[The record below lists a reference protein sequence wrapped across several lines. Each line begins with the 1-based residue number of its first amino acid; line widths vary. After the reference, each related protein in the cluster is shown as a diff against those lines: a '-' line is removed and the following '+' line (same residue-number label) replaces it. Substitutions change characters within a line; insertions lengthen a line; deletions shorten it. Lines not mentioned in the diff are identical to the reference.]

1 MVRAAGCTV
10 SVDRVGNIFARRPG
24 VTRTCPPVMTGSH
37 IDTQPTGGKFD
48 GCFGVMAGL
57 EVIRTLNDLGVET
70 EAPLEVVVW
79 TNEEGS
85 RFAPCMMGSGV
96 FAGKF
101 TLEETLAKRDAD
113 GVSVGEALDAIG
125 YAGARD
131 CLGHPVGAISRRTSN
146 GADPRG
152 RGEDHRRGAR
162 RARAEMVRSVPAR
175 RRGTRRANADAPAQ
189 GRPGRCR
196 GGGRGGQSRSP
207 RPSAACLRHGRL
219 PARLSRFAQRDTRR
233 SEDDLD
239 FRHLQ
244 PERLD
249 SMIAEVRQVIAA
261 TCEKHGL
268 QYELVPTADFPPLYF
283 DQGCVGA
290 VREAAQAL
298 GMPQMDIVSG
308 AGHDAIF
315 LAELG
320 PAGMIFVPCEN
331 GISHNEIENASPDDL
346 AAGCAVLLR
355 AMLQG
360 LRGDRRRPPGG
371 LSGASIEAP
380 ALTAFYTGSVGRIT
394 PGALSA
400 DARLAADNRVAVMR
414 PTCCAGY
421 GGALSADA
429 SLGRRGAQITLP
441 SRSLSSAAAS
451 RPRSVSRTSVGVLAE
466 GGRRV
471 AVFHRRLGQANR
483 AGHLRHRPGQRGGE
497 LHAGRGPAPAGRR
510 TPAPG
515 R

>member
-1 MVRAAGCTV
+1 M
-10 SVDRVGNIFARRPG
+10 
-24 VTRTCPPVMTGSH
+24 
-37 IDTQPTGGKFD
+37 
-48 GCFGVMAGL
+48 
-57 EVIRTLNDLGVET
+57 ET

-131 CLGHPVGAISRRTSN
+131 CLGHPVGAYFEAHIEQGPILEDEEKTIGVVLGALGQKWFDLSLRGVEAHAGPTPMHLRKDALVGAAAVVEAVNRAALGHQPHACGTVGCLHAYPGSRN
-146 GADPRG
+146 VIP
-152 RGEDHRRGAR
+152 GEVK
-162 RARAEMVRSVPAR
+162 M
-175 RRGTRRANADAPAQ
+175 T
-189 GRPGRCR
+189 
-196 GGGRGGQSRSP
+196 
-207 RPSAACLRHGRL
+207 
-219 PARLSRFAQRDTRR
+219 
-233 SEDDLD
+233 LD

-355 AMLQG
+355 AMLKASEAIA
-360 LRGDRRRPPGG
+360 GG
-371 LSGASIEAP
+371 
-380 ALTAFYTGSVGRIT
+380 
-394 PGALSA
+394 
-400 DARLAADNRVAVMR
+400 RLAA
-414 PTCCAGY
+414 
-421 GGALSADA
+421 
-429 SLGRRGAQITLP
+429 
-441 SRSLSSAAAS
+441 
-451 RPRSVSRTSVGVLAE
+451 
-466 GGRRV
+466 
-471 AVFHRRLGQANR
+471 
-483 AGHLRHRPGQRGGE
+483 
-497 LHAGRGPAPAGRR
+497 
-510 TPAPG
+510 
-515 R
+515 